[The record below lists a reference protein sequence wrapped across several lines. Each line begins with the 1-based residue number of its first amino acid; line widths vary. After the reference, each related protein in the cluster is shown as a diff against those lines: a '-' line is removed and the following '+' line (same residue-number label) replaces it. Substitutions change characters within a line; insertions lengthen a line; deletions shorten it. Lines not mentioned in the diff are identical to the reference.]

1 MRFVRS
7 SKLVAQYVC
16 PLPHLGE
23 YLCVFRVGGKVF
35 QLSGVD
41 HEVVE
46 VFILL
51 FLFSLRKK
59 CRGSRFLD
67 MGNKCVI
74 GNLQWPDHTD
84 APVVVK

>member
-1 MRFVRS
+1 MRLIGS
-7 SKLVAQYVC
+7 TKLVAGLVSS
-16 PLPHLGE
+16 LPHLGE

-51 FLFSLRKK
+51 FLLEIAGEGVVWASS
-59 CRGSRFLD
+59 SRTGVFR
-67 MGNKCVI
+67 MPCPA
-74 GNLQWPDHTD
+74 QPW
-84 APVVVK
+84 